1 MRIFGTAERT
11 ASHRAGKAARTF
23 VAAALALGMACGA
36 GLQALSTQKAYAKP
50 GTPYTYTVRVFPGQQ
65 GKFIAGDNEACFTF
79 PPLTYNASAND
90 GSADRVSLNQGNI
103 EVKEPG
109 KYYVR
114 GWKVAGKDND
124 ESTLF
129 SSLRVTADMDLVVS
143 YGVLADSVGYTV
155 RYVDQSGNEL
165 FPTESFYANVGDR
178 PVIAF
183 RYIDGYLP
191 DAYNKTGNLL
201 ANADDNVF
209 VFTYTPVVTP
219 EPVTVVVPTQEGNQ
233 AAPAAE
239 GAAVEGAQADQAV
252 TPEDAPA
259 VAIEEPQDE
268 AYISEDG
275 TPLAAPAE
283 IEDIRDEET
292 PMASGNSLSMRS
304 DVLDEGAD
312 VFFGQSVLF
321 TVLGIGAVILIG
333 VAVALIVIFRKKQHR
348 LEAQVAMASY
358 HNQQYGMA
366 SDYAQQSQQYPAPVQ
381 PTNTQ
386 QYAAPSEY
394 AQQYPMQYDG
404 QQYGNTQYGQT
415 EDQINPQFG
424 NPDDQ

>member
-11 ASHRAGKAARTF
+11 ASHIAGKAARSF
-23 VAAALALGMACGA
+23 VAAAVALGMACGA

-79 PPLTYNASAND
+79 PPLTYNSSAND

-124 ESTLF
+124 DSTLF
-129 SSLRVTADMDLVVS
+129 SSLRVTADMDLVVC

-165 FPTESFYANVGDR
+165 FPTENFYANVGDR

-183 RYIDGYLP
+183 RYIEGYLP

-201 ANADDNVF
+201 DNPEDNVF
-209 VFTYTPVVTP
+209 EFRYTRIQPIQ
-219 EPVTVVVPTQEGNQ
+219 VVVPAPEG
-233 AAPAAE
+233 E
-239 GAAVEGAQADQAV
+239 GPTEGGDAGAQSEQPIA
-252 TPEDAPA
+252 PEEAPA

-292 PMASGNSLSMRS
+292 PMASGNSLSLRS
-304 DVLDEGAD
+304 DVVNEGAD
-312 VFFGQSVLF
+312 ALFGQSVLF
-321 TVLGIGAVILIG
+321 TVLGIAAVILIG
-333 VAVALIVIFRKKQHR
+333 VAVALIVIFRKKQHQ
-348 LEAQVAMASY
+348 LEAQAAVASF
-358 HNQQYGMA
+358 HNQQYGTA
-366 SDYAQQSQQYPAPVQ
+366 SDYTQRFQQYPTPIQ

-394 AQQYPMQYDG
+394 AQQYPMQFDG

-415 EDQINPQFG
+415 EDQFNPQFG